1 MHKKMRTMAAVA
13 FLAFLWPALSWAEF
27 DLFNAEDYNIEVE
40 GRYWYPK
47 LASTIKVVE
56 SSIGTEFD
64 AVKDLGF
71 DEEKGFGEGRLQIK
85 LFNRHKLNFS
95 YLPMKWDGDKVLT
108 DTIQFAGQ
116 TYPAGTRVQSE
127 ADLKFFKG
135 GYELDLVVSKY
146 GFLGGTLDVMIS
158 DVNVQLKA
166 PSLALDEKEGFTVP
180 IPMVG
185 LIARITPIKWVN
197 LTARASGLPMGS
209 YGHVFDA
216 EAYLEINPIKYV
228 GISAGYRYFS
238 LLGEYDENKLEFR
251 LDGPFAAVKV
261 RF

>member
-1 MHKKMRTMAAVA
+1 MQKKIKGMVTIG

-40 GRYWYPK
+40 GRYWKPK
-47 LASTIKVVE
+47 LDANIKVVE
-56 SSIGTEFD
+56 SGLGTEFN
-64 AVKDLGF
+64 AVNDLGF

-85 LFNRHKLNFS
+85 IFNRHKFNFS
-95 YLPMKWDGDKVLT
+95 YLPLKWDGDKVLT
-108 DTIQFAGQ
+108 RTIQFAGQ
-116 TYPAGTRVQSE
+116 TYTAGTRVQSE
-127 ADLKFFKG
+127 ADLKLFKG
-135 GYELDLVVSKY
+135 GYELDLIVSNY
-146 GFLGGTLDVMIS
+146 GFLGGTLDVLVT
-158 DVNVQLKA
+158 DVHVQLKA
-166 PSLALDEKEGFTVP
+166 PSLALDEKEAFTVP

-238 LLGEYDENKLEFR
+238 FLAEYDENKLDFK
-251 LDGPFAAVKV
+251 LDGPFAALKV

>member
-1 MHKKMRTMAAVA
+1 MQSKMIPVVTIA
-13 FLAFLWPALSWAEF
+13 FLVFLWPALSWAQF
-27 DLFNAEDYNIEVE
+27 DLFNAEDYNIEAE

-47 LASTIKVVE
+47 LASKIKVVE

-64 AVKDLGF
+64 AVSDLGF
-71 DEEKGFGEGRLQIK
+71 DEKKGFGEGRVQIK
-85 LFNRHKLNFS
+85 FFNRHKFNFS

-108 DTIQFAGQ
+108 ETIQFAGQ
-116 TYPAGTRVQSE
+116 TYTAGTRVQSQ

-135 GYELDLVVSKY
+135 GYELDFIVSDF
-146 GFLGGTLDVMIS
+146 GFLGGTLDVMVA

-166 PSLALDEKEGFTVP
+166 PSLALDEKEGFTLP

-185 LIARITPIKWVN
+185 LIARITPIKWIN
-197 LTARASGLPMGS
+197 LTAKASGLPMGS

-238 LLGEYDENKLEFR
+238 LLGEYDENKLEFK